1 MLPVRDSFA
10 DRVFHGRAKHILVE
24 VLAIIEPLA
33 KELDFEEST
42 SDMVVRQKMIADCFL
57 LGGRSTP

>member
-1 MLPVRDSFA
+1 MRDSFA

-24 VLAIIEPLA
+24 ELAIIEPLA

-57 LGGRSTP
+57 HGG